1 MQYYSI
7 LYESSEIELSENQ
20 NNFSESLKDLN
31 LEQIIQEIVRDRD
44 EYDLEAFFCHPL
56 KNISAVNYRLEV
68 MRDLENFNLYG
79 ALVSFAHGMKKVR
92 DYEGFSFSLHN
103 KAQCEKW
110 KLDAAYEYC
119 KTLLHL
125 YESLCSLSFTS
136 KGFQLFSVWLTEYIK
151 SDYFHTLLSETEKL
165 EEEFKK
171 IQYAVVV
178 YRDTVTVT
186 PDTEVLDYS
195 AELTETFKNFLET
208 TSDTPVSLFGDLEM
222 CLLETKILSIVEN
235 MYEISFQKLKS
246 YAKKHMDFISDKIR
260 KFDREIQFY
269 ISYLEYIAP
278 LKRKGYSF
286 SLPEF
291 SSAKNIHVTGGYDLA
306 LAHKSLNTDETTVP
320 NDFYLM
326 DDERIFILTGPNQG
340 GKTTFARSFGQIF
353 YLACLGC
360 PVPCAAAELCMFDR
374 IFTHFAQEEN
384 LSLNAG
390 RLQEDL
396 LRMKDI
402 MDHATDSSVIIVN
415 ELFSSTTS
423 LDAYVMGKRILEYF
437 ASLDCIVLYVTH
449 IYELSSIN
457 HKVVS
462 LTASVDLSA
471 SKAARTYKILRKPAD
486 GFAYAHSIAEKYH
499 LTYKEIKERIKV

>member
-31 LEQIIQEIVRDRD
+31 LDQIIQEIVRDRD
-44 EYDLEAFFCHPL
+44 EYDLEVFFCHPL
-56 KNISAVNYRLEV
+56 KNISAVNCRLEV
-68 MRDLENFNLYG
+68 MRDLENSNLYG

-92 DYEGFSFSLHN
+92 DYEGFSISLHN

-186 PDTEVLDYS
+186 SDTEVLDYS

-222 CLLETKILSIVEN
+222 CLLETRILSIV
-235 MYEISFQKLKS
+235 
-246 YAKKHMDFISDKIR
+246 
-260 KFDREIQFY
+260 
-269 ISYLEYIAP
+269 
-278 LKRKGYSF
+278 
-286 SLPEF
+286 
-291 SSAKNIHVTGGYDLA
+291 
-306 LAHKSLNTDETTVP
+306 
-320 NDFYLM
+320 
-326 DDERIFILTGPNQG
+326 
-340 GKTTFARSFGQIF
+340 
-353 YLACLGC
+353 
-360 PVPCAAAELCMFDR
+360 
-374 IFTHFAQEEN
+374 
-384 LSLNAG
+384 
-390 RLQEDL
+390 
-396 LRMKDI
+396 
-402 MDHATDSSVIIVN
+402 SSVIIVN

-462 LTASVDLSA
+462 LTASVDLSV
-471 SKAARTYKILRKPAD
+471 SKATRTYKILRKPAD

>member
-31 LEQIIQEIVRDRD
+31 LDQIIQEIVRDRD
-44 EYDLEAFFCHPL
+44 EYDLEVFFCHPL

-68 MRDLENFNLYG
+68 MRDLENSNLYG

-92 DYEGFSFSLHN
+92 DYEGFSISLHN

-208 TSDTPVSLFGDLEM
+208 TSDTPVSIFGDLEM

-235 MYEISFQKLKS
+235 MYEISFQELKS

-260 KFDREIQFY
+260 KFDRELQFY

-291 SSAKNIHVTGGYDLA
+291 SSAKNIHVAGGYDIA
-306 LAHKSLNTDETTVP
+306 LAVGLLELLVDKLKEVKVLIENFGKSFNSVGLISFCSRI
-320 NDFYLM
+320 NDYLAEDFM
-326 DDERIFILTGPNQG
+326 QNVKRHIHDLKYLCEG
-340 GKTTFARSFGQIF
+340 GKLILGARLGKGLKGTTF
-353 YLACLGC
+353 
-360 PVPCAAAELCMFDR
+360 V
-374 IFTHFAQEEN
+374 
-384 LSLNAG
+384 
-390 RLQEDL
+390 
-396 LRMKDI
+396 
-402 MDHATDSSVIIVN
+402 
-415 ELFSSTTS
+415 
-423 LDAYVMGKRILEYF
+423 
-437 ASLDCIVLYVTH
+437 
-449 IYELSSIN
+449 
-457 HKVVS
+457 
-462 LTASVDLSA
+462 
-471 SKAARTYKILRKPAD
+471 LRKVSRDMKTDHQRGKIKRAPNGMKSFLIILA
-486 GFAYAHSIAEKYH
+486 SQKVQEKW
-499 LTYKEIKERIKV
+499 KMPD